1 MTSIK
6 KTSISL
12 KGDITIELETGR
24 FAPQAS
30 AAVTARCGDTLVLA
44 TFNDNPP
51 RGGLDFLPLTVD
63 YRPRLYAGGL
73 IKSSRFVK
81 REGRPSDEDFLTA
94 RQIDRTLRPVFPQS
108 YRGDLQIIITPLSV
122 DGENEPEI
130 LSAIAASAAASI
142 STTPFNGP
150 VGAVRVGLVEGELQ
164 ANPKNKQIEE
174 SDLNLIV
181 SSTQDSLTMIEAS
194 AKEVSE
200 ETLAEA
206 LEFAHQENQKII
218 SGIKDLADQVGKE
231 KISFSPP
238 EQDNSEIEEVINKHV
253 DDFNKLATE
262 WATHEGRSI
271 KDVVRAIAQ
280 EHEDLEE
287 KKIDN
292 TLFKLLKKNIRQKIV
307 KEQLR
312 PDGRKPQDIREIK
325 IETGLLPRTHGS
337 VQFKRGLT
345 HALSITTLASPARE
359 QLMETMEG
367 DLTKRYIHHYNMPP
381 FSTGE
386 SGRLGWPSRREI
398 GHGSLAERALLPVIP
413 DEKDFPYTIR
423 VVSEIMSSNGS
434 TSQAAVCGSSLA
446 LMDAGVPIK
455 KPVAGIAMGAV
466 SEDDKTVLLTDILGV
481 EDFMG
486 DMDFKV
492 AGTQEGITAIQMD
505 VKKLNVTPQF
515 LSEALQDAKNGR
527 LHILKEMNKTLSEP
541 RTSIN
546 QYAPRV
552 VNLVIPAKKIGTVI
566 GPGGK
571 MIRQIQEDYD
581 VEVNVEDAE
590 EKGLVNITG
599 VDAEKVEKAKEYVEN
614 LTAEVEVGKT
624 YTGTV
629 KNILDFGAFVE
640 VLPGQEGLVHV
651 SEMSDEFVKDPRNV
665 VKEGEEVTVKVTEI
679 DDKGRINLSMKGDEK
694 KKSKGSSKRA
704 KRFQDHR

>member
-6 KTSISL
+6 KTTISL

-24 FAPQAS
+24 FAPQAT
-30 AAVTARCGDTLVLA
+30 AAVTALCGDTLVLA
-44 TFNDNPP
+44 TLNDNPP
-51 RGGLDFLPLTVD
+51 KEGLDFLPLTVD
-63 YRPRLYAGGL
+63 YRPKLYAGGI

-94 RQIDRTLRPVFPQS
+94 RLIDRTLRPVFPKS

-142 STTPFNGP
+142 ASTPFNGP
-150 VGAVRVGLVEGELQ
+150 VGAVRVGIVDGELQ
-164 ANPKNKQIEE
+164 SNPSNKQMKE
-174 SDLNLIV
+174 SDLDLIV
-181 SSTQDSLTMIEAS
+181 SGTKESLTMIEAG
-194 AKEVSE
+194 AKEVGE
-200 ETLAEA
+200 EKLAEA

-218 SGIKDLADQVGKE
+218 SAIKDLVDKVGTE
-231 KISFSPP
+231 KISFSSP
-238 EQDNSEIEEVINKHV
+238 EQDDSEIEEVINKHV
-253 DDFNKLATE
+253 DDFDKLATE
-262 WATHEGRSI
+262 WATHKGRSI
-271 KDVVRAIAQ
+271 GDVVRAISQ
-280 EHEDLEE
+280 EHEDLD
-287 KKIDN
+287 KKEIDN
-292 TLFKLLKKNIRQKIV
+292 TLFKLLKNSIRQKIV

-312 PDGRKPQDIREIK
+312 PDGRKPQDIRNIE

-345 HALSITTLASPARE
+345 HALSITTLASPAHE

-367 DLTKRYIHHYNMPP
+367 ESTKRYIHHYNMPP

-386 SGRLGWPSRREI
+386 SGRLAWPSRREI
-398 GHGSLAERALLPVIP
+398 GHGSLAERAMMPVIP
-413 DEKDFPYTIR
+413 DENDFPYTIR

-434 TSQAAVCGSSLA
+434 TSQAAVCGSSLS

-466 SEDDKTVLLTDILGV
+466 SEDDETVLLTDILGV

-492 AGTQEGITAIQMD
+492 AGTQDGITAIQMD
-505 VKKLNVTPQF
+505 VKKLNVTPKF
-515 LSEALQDAKNGR
+515 LGDALQDAKKGR
-527 LHILKEMNKTLSEP
+527 LHILKEMNKALSEP
-541 RTSIN
+541 RTDIN

-571 MIRQIQEDYD
+571 MIRQIQEDFD
-581 VEVNVEDAE
+581 VEVNVEDAD
-590 EKGLVNITG
+590 EKGLVNISG
-599 VDAEKVEKAKEYVEN
+599 VDAKKVEKAKEYVEN

-651 SEMSDEFVKDPRNV
+651 SEMSDEFVKDPRSV
-665 VKEGEEVTVKVTEI
+665 VKEGEKVEVKVTEI
-679 DDKGRINLSMKGDEK
+679 DDKDRINLTMKSDKQKED
-694 KKSKGSSKRA
+694 KSSSKRA

>member
-1 MTSIK
+1 M
-6 KTSISL
+6 
-12 KGDITIELETGR
+12 
-24 FAPQAS
+24 
-30 AAVTARCGDTLVLA
+30 
-44 TFNDNPP
+44 
-51 RGGLDFLPLTVD
+51 
-63 YRPRLYAGGL
+63 YAGGI

-94 RQIDRTLRPVFPQS
+94 RLIDRTLRPVFPKS

-122 DGENEPEI
+122 DGENGPEI

-142 STTPFNGP
+142 ASTPFDGP
-150 VGAVRVGLVEGELQ
+150 VGVVSVGMVDGELQ
-164 ANPKNKQIEE
+164 SNPSNKQMKE
-174 SDLNLIV
+174 SDLDLIV
-181 SSTQDSLTMIEAS
+181 SSTQESLTMIEAG
-194 AKEVSE
+194 ANEVSE
-200 ETLAEA
+200 EKLAEA

-218 SGIKDLADQVGKE
+218 SAIKDLADKAGTE
-231 KISFSPP
+231 KISFSSP
-238 EQDNSEIEEVINKHV
+238 EQDDSEIEEVISKHV
-253 DDFNKLATE
+253 DDFDKLATE
-262 WATHEGRSI
+262 WATHKGRSI
-271 KDVVRAIAQ
+271 GDVVRAISQ
-280 EHEDLEE
+280 ENEE
-287 KKIDN
+287 LDKKEIDN
-292 TLFKLLKKNIRQKIV
+292 TLFKLLKKSVRQKIV

-312 PDGRKPQDIREIK
+312 PDGRKPQDIRNIE
-325 IETGLLPRTHGS
+325 IETSLLPRTHGS

-345 HALSITTLASPARE
+345 HALSITTLASPAHE

-367 DLTKRYIHHYNMPP
+367 ESTKRYIHHYNMPP

-386 SGRLGWPSRREI
+386 SGRLAWPSRREI
-398 GHGSLAERALLPVIP
+398 GHGSLAERAMMPVIP
-413 DEKDFPYTIR
+413 DENDFPYTIR

-434 TSQAAVCGSSLA
+434 TSQAAVCGSSLS

-466 SEDDKTVLLTDILGV
+466 SEDDETVLLTDILGV

-492 AGTQEGITAIQMD
+492 AGTQDGITAIQMD
-505 VKKLNVTPQF
+505 VKKLNVTPKF
-515 LSEALQDAKNGR
+515 LGDALQDAKKGR
-527 LHILKEMNKTLSEP
+527 LHILKEMNKVLSEP
-541 RTSIN
+541 RTDIN

-571 MIRQIQEDYD
+571 MIRQIQEDFD
-581 VEVNVEDAE
+581 VEVNVEDAD
-590 EKGLVNITG
+590 EKGLVNISG
-599 VDAEKVEKAKEYVEN
+599 VDAKKVEKAKEYVEN

-651 SEMSDEFVKDPRNV
+651 SEMSDEFVKDPRSV
-665 VKEGEEVTVKVTEI
+665 VKEGEKVEVKVTEI
-679 DDKGRINLSMKGDEK
+679 DDKDRINLTMKSDKQKED
-694 KKSKGSSKRA
+694 KSSSKRA